1 MNKIFTS
8 KKIYQMLGSQGPAQ
22 KQKSPGGFDG
32 PKGNKISKSKS
43 KRPATANDS
52 LASSMAHSYKSM
64 DGGKGVRGNWSRIN
78 DSVKANYPKI
88 DGSKINIMDLQ
99 GRTNAKQ
106 ARAKY
111 DIPARKPGEKR

>member
-1 MNKIFTS
+1 MNKIFTN
-8 KKIYQMLGSQGPAQ
+8 KKIYKVIGSEGPAQ

-32 PKGNKISKSKS
+32 LGEKISRSKS
-43 KRPATANDS
+43 KRPATVNDS
-52 LASSMAHSYKSM
+52 LASYMAHSYKSM
-64 DGGKGVRGNWSRIN
+64 NGGKGVRGNWSIIN
-78 DSVKANYPKI
+78 DSVKANYPNI